1 MLSRLVRVVA
11 LAIAIGAGELTG
23 QAAQDGQD
31 PDVLYRDREAPA
43 SARTAADIWKRRAAE
58 TPADVE
64 SGWKYARACYW
75 MGTSGPDARD
85 ARRRWL
91 QEGIATARVVI
102 AQAPTRPEGHF
113 WLAANMGA
121 LAEAHGLREGI
132 RYRRPTREALETVL
146 TLDPGY
152 LDGSADC
159 ALGRWYFKVPGI
171 MGGDKARAEQHLRK
185 ALTYKSDSIIS
196 LIFLAELLIDRDKSD
211 EARVLLDAAVAA
223 PIDPQW
229 APEDRRFKV
238 QARELLAALASRR
251 R

>member
-1 MLSRLVRVVA
+1 MLSRIARA
-11 LAIAIGAGELTG
+11 ITLAMMVCAWVLTG
-23 QAAQDGQD
+23 QAQQDSGD
-31 PDVLYRDREAPA
+31 PDALYRDRETPA
-43 SARTAADIWKRRAAE
+43 SARAAADMWKRRAAE

-75 MGTSGPDARD
+75 MGTSGPDAQD
-85 ARRRWL
+85 TRRRWL
-91 QEGIATARVVI
+91 QDGIAAARVVI

-121 LAEAHGLREGI
+121 LAEAHGLREGV

-152 LDGSADC
+152 LDGSADR
-159 ALGRWYFKVPGI
+159 AIGRWYFKVPGI

-196 LIFLAELLIDRDKSD
+196 LIFLAELLIDRDQHD
-211 EARVLLDAAVAA
+211 EARVSLEAAVAA
-223 PIDPQW
+223 PVDPQW

-238 QARELLAALASRR
+238 QARELLAALAPRVR
-251 R
+251 